1 MKTLT
6 FLSAYRRVFWV
17 CFLFIHSPISSANC
31 TIHCCRFDSFTTALL
46 QGFDNLQEIV
56 EKWEGLVE
64 RSSRSNLKL
73 FVDKETY
80 EAMDSLAKLQNKN
93 IHQLAMEVIRNFVA
107 AEQNDKSE

>member
-1 MKTLT
+1 MCLL
-6 FLSAYRRVFWV
+6 LSNSQFHLQIM
-17 CFLFIHSPISSANC
+17 LFKGS
-31 TIHCCRFDSFTTALL
+31 FDSFATALL
-46 QGFDNLQEIV
+46 QGFDNLQETV

-93 IHQLAMEVIRNFVA
+93 VHQLAMEVISNFVHSQ
-107 AEQNDKSE
+107 QNGKSE

>member
-1 MKTLT
+1 M
-6 FLSAYRRVFWV
+6 
-17 CFLFIHSPISSANC
+17 LFQGS
-31 TIHCCRFDSFTTALL
+31 FDSFATALL
-46 QGFDNLQEIV
+46 QGFDNLQETV

-93 IHQLAMEVIRNFVA
+93 VHQLAMEVISNFVDSQ
-107 AEQNDKSE
+107 QNGKSE